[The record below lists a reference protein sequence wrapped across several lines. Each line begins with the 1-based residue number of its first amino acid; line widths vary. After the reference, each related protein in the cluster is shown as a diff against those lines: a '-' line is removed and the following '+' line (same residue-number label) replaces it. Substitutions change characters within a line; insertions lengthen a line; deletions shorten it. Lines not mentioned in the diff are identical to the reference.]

1 VAQMGQVYSGA
12 QSVLIWL
19 GHDTEGHTELIQEMI
34 SAIGSCPEGPHPCG
48 DDKFMNPIVQRLASV
63 IDLERPAGLMEP
75 SRGEL
80 RREAITALLSRP
92 W

>member
-1 VAQMGQVYSGA
+1 MGKVYSGA

-19 GHDTEGHTELIQEMI
+19 GHDTEGHTELIQEMV
-34 SAIGSCPEGPHPCG
+34 SAIGSCPDGPHPCE
-48 DDKFMNPIVQRLASV
+48 DDKVMDPITQRLAPV

-80 RREAITALLSRP
+80 RREVITGLLSRP